1 MTPRFGPLSGPCRP
15 APAPGGRRQRAASR
29 LPHRYLRHRASCC
42 PASAR
47 SIRHHSTPS
56 SGQLA
61 VHRPS
66 FPASARRRRATDP
79 PCARIVGNECT
90 SNAIFTRDQHV
101 NRIRVCRFAFLHVM
115 SAVASRTRRGFVAG
129 DAKSAALATRSR
141 HRARRKAG
149 GAMRCRGGCASRLMQ
164 WNGGAKPAEV
174 RRRGGSDVRAADLL
188 RLTCG
193 CRPGGGA
200 AACRRR
206 GRRSAPTARSVQ
218 RAGGTGCSARR
229 RRGGVQRAESGGT
242 GRCSGPV

>member
-47 SIRHHSTPS
+47 SIRHHAMPS

-90 SNAIFTRDQHV
+90 SDAIFTRDQHV
-101 NRIRVCRFAFLHVM
+101 NRIRVCRFAFLHVK

-149 GAMRCRGGCASRLMQ
+149 GARRCRGGRASRLVQ

-174 RRRGGSDVRAADLL
+174 SRRSGSDVRAGDLL
-188 RLTCG
+188 PWTCG
-193 CRPGGGA
+193 CRASGGI
-200 AACRRR
+200 AACRWLGKARLAA
-206 GRRSAPTARSVQ
+206 GTERSA
-218 RAGGTGCSARR
+218 CR